1 MNPSEEEQEDQRRA
15 ERRQV
20 EEEAEAAADEAGQI
34 GGDAPVES
42 DDPAEQPLIEAGEGE
57 AEGFEL
63 AEKKLID
70 IASHGDQHRFP
81 GGAAPPPE
89 EAGDAE
95 FGEADEPI
103 PPDA

>member
-1 MNPSEEEQEDQRRA
+1 MNPSEQEQED
-15 ERRQV
+15 ERMAQLRQV
-20 EEEAEAAADEAGQI
+20 EEETDAAADEARQI

-42 DDPAEQPLIEAGEGE
+42 DDPAQQPLLEAGEGE
-57 AEGFEL
+57 SEGFEL
-63 AEKKLID
+63 AEKKLVD

-81 GGAAPPPE
+81 GSVVPPPE
-89 EAGDAE
+89 EAGIAE